1 MFKPKKGKKDKKD
14 KRLLNLLSTERYIGN
29 KSNSAKILDKLGFD
43 TRKNII
49 VIGSA
54 GSGKCHHPWDNL
66 KPCPC
71 GCKERPLLMYEKD
84 KLYYC
89 GGTKE
94 NVFAIC
100 NICGRHTE
108 KSDIVTTIN
117 NWNNDKTKDA
127 NMDKSPE
134 IAFDK
139 EEYLKHLSEDVFVIK
154 YKERSTG
161 RVFEINPQ
169 INNSFYDTLYRNAFR
184 TGKYILISGELPEKW
199 K

>member
-1 MFKPKKGKKDKKD
+1 MFWKKRKKS
-14 KRLLNLLSTERYIGN
+14 STLE
-29 KSNSAKILDKLGFD
+29 
-43 TRKNII
+43 KNVII
-49 VIGSA
+49 IGSA

-89 GGTKE
+89 GGTTE

-100 NICGRHTE
+100 SICGRHTE
-108 KSDIVTTIN
+108 KSDMVTAIN
-117 NWNNDKTKDA
+117 NWNNDKTKKDA
-127 NMDKSPE
+127 NMTKSPE
-134 IAFDK
+134 MAFDK
-139 EEYLKHLSEDVFVIK
+139 EEYLKHLSEDAFVVK

-161 RVFEINPQ
+161 RVFEINPK
-169 INNSFYDTLYRNAFR
+169 INNSFYDRLCRNAFQ
-184 TGKYILISGELPEKW
+184 TGEYILISGELPEKW

>member
-1 MFKPKKGKKDKKD
+1 MFWKKGEK
-14 KRLLNLLSTERYIGN
+14 NFN
-29 KSNSAKILDKLGFD
+29 
-43 TRKNII
+43 TRKNAII
-49 VIGSA
+49 IGSA

-89 GGTKE
+89 GGSTE

-100 NICGRHTE
+100 SICGRHTE
-108 KSDIVTTIN
+108 KSDMVTTIN
-117 NWNNDKTKDA
+117 NWNNDKTKKDA
-127 NMDKSPE
+127 KR
-134 IAFDK
+134 
-139 EEYLKHLSEDVFVIK
+139 DVFVVK

-161 RVFEINPQ
+161 RAFEINPK
-169 INNSFYDTLYRNAFR
+169 INNSFYDRLCRNAFQ
-184 TGKYILISGELPEKW
+184 TGEYILISGELPEKW

>member
-1 MFKPKKGKKDKKD
+1 MFWKKGEK
-14 KRLLNLLSTERYIGN
+14 NFN
-29 KSNSAKILDKLGFD
+29 
-43 TRKNII
+43 TRKNAII
-49 VIGSA
+49 IGSA

-89 GGTKE
+89 GGTTE

-100 NICGRHTE
+100 SICGRHTE
-108 KSDIVTTIN
+108 KSDMVTTIN
-117 NWNNDKTKDA
+117 NWNNDKTKKDA
-127 NMDKSPE
+127 KR
-134 IAFDK
+134 
-139 EEYLKHLSEDVFVIK
+139 DVFVVK

-161 RVFEINPQ
+161 RIFEINPKINNSK
-169 INNSFYDTLYRNAFR
+169 INNSFYDRFFRNAFQ
-184 TGKYILISGELPEKW
+184 TGEYILISGELPEKW

>member
-1 MFKPKKGKKDKKD
+1 MFWKKGEK
-14 KRLLNLLSTERYIGN
+14 NFN
-29 KSNSAKILDKLGFD
+29 
-43 TRKNII
+43 TRKNAII
-49 VIGSA
+49 IGSA

-89 GGTKE
+89 GGSTE

-100 NICGRHTE
+100 SICGRHTE
-108 KSDIVTTIN
+108 KSDMVTTIN
-117 NWNNDKTKDA
+117 NWNNDKTKKDA
-127 NMDKSPE
+127 KR
-134 IAFDK
+134 
-139 EEYLKHLSEDVFVIK
+139 DVFVVK

-161 RVFEINPQ
+161 RVFEINPK
-169 INNSFYDTLYRNAFR
+169 INNSFYDRLCRNAFQ
-184 TGKYILISGELPEKW
+184 TGEYILISGELPEKW

>member
-1 MFKPKKGKKDKKD
+1 MFWKKGEK
-14 KRLLNLLSTERYIGN
+14 NFN
-29 KSNSAKILDKLGFD
+29 
-43 TRKNII
+43 TRKNAII
-49 VIGSA
+49 IGSA

-89 GGTKE
+89 GGSTE

-100 NICGRHTE
+100 SICGRHTE
-108 KSDIVTTIN
+108 KSDMVTTIN
-117 NWNNDKTKDA
+117 NWNNDKTKKDA
-127 NMDKSPE
+127 KR
-134 IAFDK
+134 
-139 EEYLKHLSEDVFVIK
+139 DVFVVK

-161 RVFEINPQ
+161 RIFEINPK
-169 INNSFYDTLYRNAFR
+169 INNSFYDRLCRNAFQ
-184 TGKYILISGELPEKW
+184 TGEYILISGELPEKW